1 MNELVNIQNLI
12 YEIRGIKVMLDSDLA
27 KLYGVET
34 RVLNQAVK
42 RNLERFPD
50 NFMFQLTIEEFQ
62 VLISQNVIS
71 KNQIETRGG
80 RQKAPFVFTEQ
91 GVAMLSSVLRSK
103 QAIQMNI
110 RIMNTFVNMRHFVL
124 ENKEL
129 TKRFNELEQYFINY
143 CKDNEK
149 DKQQIYEAIDLLMD
163 RTKPVRVGFIKS
175 EE

>member
-62 VLISQNVIS
+62 FLISQNVIS

-110 RIMNTFVNMRHFVL
+110 RIMNTFVNMRHFAL
-124 ENKEL
+124 ENKDL
-129 TKRFNELEQYFINY
+129 TKRFNELMEKGHYKEM
-143 CKDNEK
+143 KDLFEIFAN
-149 DKQQIYEAIDLLMD
+149 
-163 RTKPVRVGFIKS
+163 R
-175 EE
+175 